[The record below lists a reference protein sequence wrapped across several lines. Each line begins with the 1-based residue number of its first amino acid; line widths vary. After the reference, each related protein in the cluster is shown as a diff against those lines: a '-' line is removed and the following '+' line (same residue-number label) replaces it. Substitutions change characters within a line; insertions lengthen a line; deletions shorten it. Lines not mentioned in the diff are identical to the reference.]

1 MDNNKKL
8 QIVLGVFLLVL
19 VIYMSY
25 MTFGLFKGDIK
36 SVDPK
41 SESKITV
48 PVKATKP
55 VTTTVPA
62 SSSN

>member
-1 MDNNKKL
+1 MDNNKKF
-8 QIVLGVFLLVL
+8 QIVLGVFLLAL

-25 MTFGLFKGDIK
+25 MAYGLFKGDIK

-48 PVKATKP
+48 PVKTSKP
-55 VTTTVPA
+55 TVTTVPA